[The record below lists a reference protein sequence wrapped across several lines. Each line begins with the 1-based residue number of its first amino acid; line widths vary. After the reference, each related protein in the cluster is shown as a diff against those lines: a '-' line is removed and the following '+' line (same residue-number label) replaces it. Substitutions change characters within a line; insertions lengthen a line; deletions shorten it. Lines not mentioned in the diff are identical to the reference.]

1 MDSPIS
7 ATISAM
13 GAPGCLKLMPKGMSP
28 DAHVDRLMGKLVR
41 AVEVSLEATAAARD
55 AVAEI
60 LKRGAETGIFFA
72 RGRGEPPPTGFALT
86 EQDRDFLRSLSIRPD
101 RE

>member
-1 MDSPIS
+1 
-7 ATISAM
+7 
-13 GAPGCLKLMPKGMSP
+13 MSS

-41 AVEVSLEATAAARD
+41 AVEVSLKATEAARD

-72 RGRGEPPPTGFALT
+72 HGRAAPPPTSFELT
-86 EQDRDFLRSLSIRPD
+86 EQDRDFLRSFSIRPD
-101 RE
+101 RD

>member
-1 MDSPIS
+1 
-7 ATISAM
+7 
-13 GAPGCLKLMPKGMSP
+13 MSP

-41 AVEVSLEATAAARD
+41 AVEVSLKATEAARD

-60 LKRGAETGIFFA
+60 LKRGAETGILFA
-72 RGRGEPPPTGFALT
+72 KGPGARRPATGFELT

-101 RE
+101 RD

>member
-1 MDSPIS
+1 
-7 ATISAM
+7 
-13 GAPGCLKLMPKGMSP
+13 MSS
-28 DAHVDRLMGKLVR
+28 DAHVDRLMSKLVR
-41 AVEVSLEATAAARD
+41 AVEVSLKATEAARD

-72 RGRGEPPPTGFALT
+72 KGRGAQPPTGFELT

>member
-1 MDSPIS
+1 M
-7 ATISAM
+7 T
-13 GAPGCLKLMPKGMSP
+13 P

-41 AVEVSLEATAAARD
+41 AIEVSLKATEAARD
-55 AVAEI
+55 AVGEI

-72 RGRGEPPPTGFALT
+72 HGRSTPAPAPPGFTLT
-86 EQDRDFLRSLSIRPD
+86 DPDRDFLRSLSIRPD

>member
-1 MDSPIS
+1 
-7 ATISAM
+7 
-13 GAPGCLKLMPKGMSP
+13 MSP

-41 AVEVSLEATAAARD
+41 AVEVSLKATEAARD

-72 RGRGEPPPTGFALT
+72 RGRGARPPAGFELT

-101 RE
+101 GG

>member
-1 MDSPIS
+1 
-7 ATISAM
+7 
-13 GAPGCLKLMPKGMSP
+13 MSP

-41 AVEVSLEATAAARD
+41 AVLVSLKATEAARD

-60 LKRGAETGIFFA
+60 LTRGAETGIFFA
-72 RGRGEPPPTGFALT
+72 KGRGTQTPTGFELT

-101 RE
+101 QD

>member
-1 MDSPIS
+1 M
-7 ATISAM
+7 T
-13 GAPGCLKLMPKGMSP
+13 P

-41 AVEVSLEATAAARD
+41 AIEVSLKATEAARD
-55 AVAEI
+55 AVGEI

-72 RGRGEPPPTGFALT
+72 HGRSAPATAPTGFALT
-86 EQDRDFLRSLSIRPD
+86 DLDRDFLRSLSIRPD

>member
-1 MDSPIS
+1 
-7 ATISAM
+7 
-13 GAPGCLKLMPKGMSP
+13 MSP

-41 AVEVSLEATAAARD
+41 AVEVSLKATEAARD

-72 RGRGEPPPTGFALT
+72 RGRGAQPPTTTTTGFELT

-101 RE
+101 RD

>member
-1 MDSPIS
+1 
-7 ATISAM
+7 
-13 GAPGCLKLMPKGMSP
+13 MSP

-41 AVEVSLEATAAARD
+41 AVEVSLQATEAARD

-72 RGRGEPPPTGFALT
+72 RGRGAAPPTGFELN
-86 EQDRDFLRSLSIRPD
+86 EQDRDFLRGVSIRPD
-101 RE
+101 RD

>member
-1 MDSPIS
+1 M
-7 ATISAM
+7 T
-13 GAPGCLKLMPKGMSP
+13 P

-41 AVEVSLEATAAARD
+41 AIEVSLKATEAARD
-55 AVAEI
+55 AVGEI

-72 RGRGEPPPTGFALT
+72 HGRAAAPAPPGFALT
-86 EQDRDFLRSLSIRPD
+86 DLDRDFLRSLSIRPD

>member
-1 MDSPIS
+1 
-7 ATISAM
+7 
-13 GAPGCLKLMPKGMSP
+13 
-28 DAHVDRLMGKLVR
+28 MGKLVR
-41 AVEVSLEATAAARD
+41 AVEVSLKATEAARD

-60 LKRGAETGIFFA
+60 LKRGAETGIFFP
-72 RGRGEPPPTGFALT
+72 RGRAAQPSTGFALT

>member
-1 MDSPIS
+1 
-7 ATISAM
+7 M
-13 GAPGCLKLMPKGMSP
+13 GGDYTCANVRSMTP

-41 AVEVSLEATAAARD
+41 AIEVSLKATEAARD
-55 AVAEI
+55 AVGEI

-72 RGRGEPPPTGFALT
+72 HGRSTPAPAPPGFTLT
-86 EQDRDFLRSLSIRPD
+86 DLDRDFLRSLSIRPD

>member
-1 MDSPIS
+1 
-7 ATISAM
+7 
-13 GAPGCLKLMPKGMSP
+13 MSP

-41 AVEVSLEATAAARD
+41 AVEVSLKATEAARD

-72 RGRGEPPPTGFALT
+72 KGRGAQAPTTTTGFELT

-101 RE
+101 RD